1 MKGWVVWLL
10 LAVGALFAV
19 STLLILLVTSDP
31 TTVLDLE
38 VGDCF
43 MIEAGG
49 DTDEIT
55 SVEITSVEVIGCDRR
70 HNAEVVLVGELNP
83 DADREYLADSELFA
97 EVDRECATVPGD
109 LVAGF
114 GLLPVA
120 PNEASW
126 QPFKGRFLCVAIPYG
141 GTPVSGSLID
151 G

>member
-1 MKGWVVWLL
+1 MKSWVVWLL
-10 LAVGALFAV
+10 LAVGALIAV

-43 MIEAGG
+43 MVEAGG
-49 DTDEIT
+49 DT
-55 SVEITSVEVIGCDRR
+55 VEITSVEVIGCDRR

-83 DADREYLADSELFA
+83 DADRKYLADSELFA
-97 EVDRECATVPGD
+97 EVDRECATVPDD

-126 QPFKGRFLCVAIPYG
+126 QPFRGRFLCVAIPYG

>member
-10 LAVGALFAV
+10 LAVAGLVAV
-19 STLLILLVTSDP
+19 STLVILLVTSDP

-49 DTDEIT
+49 DN
-55 SVEITSVEVIGCDRR
+55 VEITSVEVIGCDRR
-70 HNAEVVLVGELNP
+70 HDAEVVLVGELNP
-83 DADREYLADSELFA
+83 DADRKYLADNELFA
-97 EVDRECATVPGD
+97 EVDRECATVPAD

-141 GTPVSGSLID
+141 GAPVTGSLID

>member
-1 MKGWVVWLL
+1 MKGWMVWLL
-10 LAVGALFAV
+10 LAVGASIAV
-19 STLLILLVTSDP
+19 SIVLILLVTSDP

-49 DTDEIT
+49 DKVD
-55 SVEITSVEVIGCDRR
+55 ITSVEVIGCDRR
-70 HNAEVVLVGELNP
+70 HDAEVVLVGELNP
-83 DADREYLADSELFA
+83 DADRKYLADNELFA
-97 EVDRECATVPGD
+97 EVDRQCATVPAD
-109 LVAGF
+109 LVSGF

-141 GTPVSGSLID
+141 GTPVTGSLID